1 MIRPQ
6 AERGDVVA
14 YDFRRPS
21 RISPD
26 RQRNLEASH
35 EQLAQLLQRWVS
47 GRLRAPFEVHLESV
61 GQATYGSFVDSLPD
75 PGATFLYDLTNVP
88 GRSMAIALDPSIAFL
103 LVERLVGGS
112 EVTEAPDRA
121 LTPLESVVTRLF
133 TDRLASEVS
142 AVWRDHMEI
151 DFSFAR
157 FESARELIEMT
168 GRDEDILVTTLRVE
182 YGEVK
187 GIIQFVLPFPVLEPF
202 LSPAASR
209 PVQTVQRPPA
219 EVAVERNRVE
229 KLVRR
234 STVEVSARLPE
245 TRVTLGRLSELK
257 EGDFITT
264 TTSVRDPVDVLVSGT
279 LRFRGRQGRLGP
291 NMGVQVLDVLPP
303 R

>member
-6 AERGDVVA
+6 PSRGDVVT

-61 GQATYGSFVDSLPD
+61 GQATYGAFVDSLPD
-75 PGATFLYDLTNVP
+75 PGATFLYDLDNVP
-88 GRSMAIALDPSIAFL
+88 GQGMAICLDSAIAFL

-112 EVTEAPDRA
+112 EVTAPPDRA

-133 TDRLASEVS
+133 TDRVASEIS
-142 AVWRDHMEI
+142 AAWRDHMRLE
-151 DFSFAR
+151 FSFSR
-157 FESARELIEMT
+157 FESARELIELT
-168 GRDEDILVTTLRVE
+168 GRDDDILVTTLRVE
-182 YGEVK
+182 FGEVK
-187 GIIQFVLPFPVLEPF
+187 GMIHVTLPFPVLEPS
-202 LSPAASR
+202 LTPTTAR
-209 PVQTVQRPPA
+209 PVTRVERPAA
-219 EVAVERNRVE
+219 EVAVERSRVE
-229 KLVRR
+229 GLVRR
-234 STVEVSARLPE
+234 TNVELSARLPE
-245 TRVTLGRLSELK
+245 VRMTLERLSDLK
-257 EGDFITT
+257 PGDFITT
-264 TTSVRDPVDVLVSGT
+264 STSIRDPVDVLVSGS

-291 NMGVQVLDVLPP
+291 RMGVQVLDVLPP